1 MKLCIA
7 RWIAI
12 CSAAVSA
19 FAACSSE
26 APDAKTRHYAYK
38 TGVLAQDTP
47 EMLAR
52 EFDVFSKKHPEWD
65 ENKRRAEFDR
75 IQKMSAKKYDESIAV
90 WADRKALAKAWI
102 KTQIEDVYSPET
114 VSDEMAQAAIDAY
127 AFKSGHPALL
137 TASHLL
143 VKPDEGSTPEDR
155 RNALQ
160 TVRNKIVESDDY
172 SDEAL
177 RAWGESL
184 LHAGFRADMN
194 PDLTFPRET
203 MTSFMGE
210 QLSYRNMVEPFAEA
224 AFKLSATDRL
234 SPVVETEFGYHIIL
248 FKNFKPGKKASLEKD
263 RQFIVD
269 NIVMRGRMTAVT
281 QALDR
286 LMNNAEILL
295 DQSKVEAIGGLK
307 SLNNAEQAQSI

>member
-1 MKLCIA
+1 
-7 RWIAI
+7 
-12 CSAAVSA
+12 
-19 FAACSSE
+19 
-26 APDAKTRHYAYK
+26 
-38 TGVLAQDTP
+38 
-47 EMLAR
+47 
-52 EFDVFSKKHPEWD
+52 
-65 ENKRRAEFDR
+65 
-75 IQKMSAKKYDESIAV
+75 
-90 WADRKALAKAWI
+90 
-102 KTQIEDVYSPET
+102 
-114 VSDEMAQAAIDAY
+114 MAQAAIDAY

-143 VKPDEGSTPEDR
+143 VKPDEGSTPEER

-248 FKNFKPGKKASLEKD
+248 FKRFNPGKKASLEKD

-269 NIVMRGRMTAVT
+269 NIVMRGRMTAMT

-307 SLNNAEQAQSI
+307 SLSNAEQAQSI